1 MQKAGKG
8 TLIFHA
14 NASPYFA
21 RERSRPPPPLTMT
34 PLTADS
40 GNDDDTIALKERDA
54 AVHLR
59 KHGYEHGHPGSNWRK
74 CGAKRRRT
82 KYFGRIGRPAEVKE
96 AVAARSEFLHAQR
109 LQAADLTE
117 EQKTQKK
124 EEKFYDDFGQQFPGA
139 LFDSS
144 DLKWVG
150 KHRAILPDTDL
161 RVWIQRES
169 PPIIFDP
176 SSSTLRP
183 SPPFSFPIPGIDFFH
198 RQNTRKRQTRRRGQ
212 RAAKAIDKG
221 VPFGAV
227 LDQ

>member
-40 GNDDDTIALKERDA
+40 GDDDDTIALKERDA

-96 AVAARSEFLHAQR
+96 AVVARSEFLHAQQ
-109 LQAADLTE
+109 LHAAALTE

-161 RVWIQRES
+161 RVWIQRER
-169 PPIIFDP
+169 PI
-176 SSSTLRP
+176 
-183 SPPFSFPIPGIDFFH
+183 SFPIPGKPPPNIFYYGKGFFH
-198 RQNTRKRQTRRRGQ
+198 RQNVRKRETRRRGQ